1 MTKYFLPF
9 LLCFSLQKIYAQDV
23 WDLRRSV
30 DYAMAHNITVLQA
43 DVQSRIAV
51 LQTKLA
57 KWQLYP
63 TLGFN
68 TQAGYQFGR
77 NIDPTTNQY
86 TTQKVFFQS
95 YGLQAGIT
103 LFNFFSIKNNIIATE
118 KDEEAYRLGVGK
130 ARNDIALNVAAAYLQ
145 YLLSIEQS
153 NIAKVQIDQTA
164 AQLSNTRKLV
174 DAGSMPE
181 LNAAQLE
188 AQLATDSS
196 NYVTALGTA
205 DQNKIQLIALL
216 NLDESSSFSVAT
228 PDVDKIPIPP
238 LSELEPA
245 YVYQLAITTQPLQQS
260 DSLHIVAQEYAVKS
274 ARGAMYPT
282 LSAFGQLGS
291 NFGNT
296 YQEPIGFQPF
306 SDTIFT
312 HGGDYLVN
320 SGFFPTYRKVPYFRQ
335 IANINFSQGIGL
347 QLNVPILNGRQLRT
361 NYERAQL
368 NVENARL
375 QLRADNLTLQQNI
388 YTAYSNA
395 VTALTKYNATTK
407 AVQTQQYTF
416 DLASK
421 RYDIGILST
430 IDYIT
435 IQTNLFTAKI
445 NQVSAKY
452 DYIFKMK
459 VLEFYKGQD
468 VQF

>member
-1 MTKYFLPF
+1 MVKRFLGVLLFIPSF
-9 LLCFSLQKIYAQDV
+9 LFAQEK
-23 WDLRRSV
+23 WDLRRCV
-30 DYAMAHNITVLQA
+30 DYAIEHNITVLQA
-43 DVQSRIAV
+43 DVQHRLAA
-51 LQTKLA
+51 LQTKLSKA
-57 KWQLYP
+57 QTYP

-77 NIDPTTNQY
+77 SIDPTSNQFTNN
-86 TTQKVFFQS
+86 KVFFQS
-95 YGLQAGIT
+95 YTLQGGIT
-103 LFNFFSIKNNIIATE
+103 LFNFFNLKNNLLAAQ
-118 KDEEAYRLGVGK
+118 KDEEAYRIGIDK

-153 NIAKVQIDQTA
+153 NIAKVQIDQTT
-164 AQLSNTRKLV
+164 AQLNNTRKLV
-174 DAGSMPE
+174 EAGSMPE

-196 NYVTALGTA
+196 NYVTATGTA

-216 NLDESSSFSVAT
+216 NLDESTPFVVST
-228 PDVDKIPIPP
+228 PDVDQIPIPP

-245 YVYQLAITTQPLQQS
+245 NVYQLALSNQPLQQF
-260 DSLHIVAQEYAVKS
+260 DSLRIVSQQYLVKS

-282 LSAFGQLGS
+282 VSAFGQLGS
-291 NFGNT
+291 NYGNT

-312 HGGDYLVN
+312 HGGDYVVN
-320 SGFFPTYRKVPYFRQ
+320 TGAFPIYRKVPYFRQ
-335 IANINFSQGIGL
+335 ITNINFSQAIGI
-347 QLNVPILNGRQLRT
+347 QINIPILNGRQLRS
-361 NYERAQL
+361 NYERAKL
-368 NVENARL
+368 NVENAKL

-388 YTAYSNA
+388 YTAHSNA
-395 VTALTKYNATTK
+395 VSALEKYNATTK
-407 AVQTQQYTF
+407 AVQTQQYAF

-421 RYDIGILST
+421 RYEIGIMST

-452 DYIFKMK
+452 DYVFKMK
-459 VLEFYKGQD
+459 VLEFYKGQG
-468 VQF
+468 VKF